1 MSLAE
6 LGVRIGT
13 LIDFLSH
20 FSGKEVTIC
29 VDRSVSG
36 SAGADIT
43 IKSISVKGIIK
54 HVIEV
59 PPGVILYDAEKTWK
73 HQYEDTHKAADDPP
87 YVQRDLKKIKYD
99 KIFLSLNSVVEIT
112 W

>member
-1 MSLAE
+1 MSLVE

-13 LIDFLSH
+13 LIEFLAH

-36 SAGADIT
+36 SDGANIT
-43 IKSISVKGIIK
+43 IKSITVKGIIK
-54 HVIEV
+54 HVIEA
-59 PPGVILYDAEKTWK
+59 PPGVILYDAEKTWR
-73 HQYEDTHKAADDPP
+73 HQYEDTHRAVDEPP
-87 YVQRDLKKIKYD
+87 YVDRELKKIKYD
-99 KIFLSLNSVVEIT
+99 KIFLSLNSVVEIL